1 MTRDDEVVQL
11 RAENARLQAEN
22 GALRSAL
29 AAAQETIRQQQ
40 EALARLEAR
49 VAELEQKPPPWAK
62 AQTPPRPPKERKK
75 RAPEHNKGRRREE
88 PTQFVE
94 RAYERCPDCAYALRG
109 RSVAWSRQVI
119 ELPEPAPVAII
130 EHRGLKRYCP
140 VCQKWQTPR
149 VELAGQVLGQSRLGV
164 RLVSLLGV
172 VW

>member
-1 MTRDDEVVQL
+1 
-11 RAENARLQAEN
+11 
-22 GALRSAL
+22 
-29 AAAQETIRQQQ
+29 
-40 EALARLEAR
+40 

-94 RAYERCPDCAYALRG
+94 HAHERCPDCAYALRG

-140 VCQKWQTPR
+140 VCQKGQTPR
-149 VELAGQVLGQSRLGV
+149 VELAGQVLGQSRLVVG
-164 RLVSLLGV
+164 LVSLLEEHSKAGGLRLHLALLGPETARAGTPDTTCER
-172 VW
+172 WRPNRR

>member
-75 RAPEHNKGRRREE
+75 RAPEHNMGRRREGA
-88 PTQFVE
+88 TQFVGDAHE
-94 RAYERCPDCAYALRG
+94 RRPHRAYAFGGRG
-109 RSVAWSRQVI
+109 GGRGAQGG
-119 ELPEPAPVAII
+119 ENPEPGPGGIYAHPRRQ
-130 EHRGLKRYCP
+130 RG
-140 VCQKWQTPR
+140 W
-149 VELAGQVLGQSRLGV
+149 S
-164 RLVSLLGV
+164 
-172 VW
+172 